1 MAAGASPHAR
11 IAVTGIFALN
21 GVIFSSWYARLPQI
35 QDDLGLGPGE
45 LGLALVGAP
54 IGLLIAQP
62 LVGAV
67 TARRGSYATVAAA
80 PFYVGTVILPALA
93 NDTATLFLAA
103 LATGAANGAL
113 DIAMNAQGISV
124 ERTIGKPIFNS
135 LHAAFSFGALGGA
148 AVAAVAAAAGVSPLA
163 HLALVAVAG
172 MIVAAVLVRHLVR
185 DRGDPV
191 APLLARPT
199 RRLAALGVIA
209 FCALLAEGSVFDWS
223 SVFLADEADA
233 SLGVAP
239 LGLAAFSLSMGVGR
253 LAGDRL
259 ATAFGSVSLARNGGL
274 LAAAGLGFGLVLAV
288 PAGAVLGF
296 AVMGLGLSILFP
308 LALRAA
314 SVAED
319 RPGADLAAVSSVGY
333 LGFLTGPP
341 LIGLLAGATDLRLAL
356 AVPCLLLV
364 GAALLAPH
372 LEPRRRAGAVDVSL

>member
-1 MAAGASPHAR
+1 VEPGHAR
-11 IAVTGIFALN
+11 LAVTGIFALN
-21 GVIFSSWYARLPQI
+21 GLIFSSWYARLPQI

-62 LVGAV
+62 LIGAV
-67 TARRGSYATVAAA
+67 TARRGSHATVAAA
-80 PFYVGTVILPALA
+80 PFYVSTVILPALA
-93 NDTATLFLAA
+93 NGTVTLFLAA

-113 DIAMNAQGISV
+113 DISMNAQGISV
-124 ERTIGKPIFNS
+124 ERAIGKRIFNS

-148 AVAAVAAAAGVSPLA
+148 GVAAVAAAAGLSPLA

-172 MIVAAVLVRHLVR
+172 MAVAAVLVRHLVR

-191 APLLARPT
+191 APLFARPS
-199 RRLAALGVIA
+199 RRLAALGVIG

-223 SVFLADEADA
+223 SIFLADEAHA

-253 LAGDRL
+253 LVGDRL
-259 ATAFGSVSLARNGGL
+259 ATAFGTIALARNGGL

-288 PAGAVLGF
+288 PTAAVLGF

-319 RPGADLAAVSSVGY
+319 PPGADLAAVSSVGY

-356 AVPCLLLV
+356 AVPCALLV
-364 GAALLAPH
+364 VAALLSPH
-372 LEPRRRAGAVDVSL
+372 LEPRVAPAAR